1 MGREYKI
8 ANLGRLLLKP
18 FLRERSAVWKS
29 LRNFYIKAY
38 TIAYRAKSMIIR
50 GIKLHITHDSI
61 FFDDEALWMCGFSHK
76 KKVSNVLQE
85 FAPKNILDIGCGL
98 GNTVKEFRSRG
109 IEASGLEGSELAIR
123 RSEVADFIQQANLNF
138 PLDLKRKFDLV
149 WCVEVLEHI
158 HPKYVQN
165 IVGTICRHG
174 DTLLISA
181 APLGQHGE
189 LHFNEQ
195 PQEYWI
201 EKFQKQGFSLDREQT
216 STFQKIDEE
225 FSQSVMIFKRSL
237 HLHVSQ

>member
-1 MGREYKI
+1 MRQEYKI
-8 ANLGRLLLKP
+8 AKLGKLLLKP
-18 FLRERSAVWKS
+18 FLRERSALWQS
-29 LRNFYIKAY
+29 LRKFYINFYTIVYRIKS
-38 TIAYRAKSMIIR
+38 RAIRFFKS
-50 GIKLHITHDSI
+50 HVTHDSI
-61 FFDDEALWMCGFSHK
+61 FFNDEALWMCGFSHK

-85 FAPKNILDIGCGL
+85 FAPQNILDIGCGL

-109 IEASGLEGSELAIR
+109 IEAFGLEGSELAIR

-138 PLDLKRKFDLV
+138 PVDLKRKFDLV

-165 IVGTICRHG
+165 IVETICRHG

-181 APLGQHGE
+181 APPGQHGE

-201 EKFQKQGFSLDREQT
+201 EKFQKQGFSLDRELT
-216 STFQKIDEE
+216 SAFQRIDEE
-225 FSQSVMIFKRSL
+225 FSQSVMIFKRNM
-237 HLHVSQ
+237 HLYG

>member
-1 MGREYKI
+1 MWF
-8 ANLGRLLLKP
+8 LP
-18 FLRERSAVWKS
+18 FKKS
-29 LRNFYIKAY
+29 LNCFA
-38 TIAYRAKSMIIR
+38 
-50 GIKLHITHDSI
+50 SI
-61 FFDDEALWMCGFSHK
+61 QA
-76 KKVSNVLQE
+76 KKV
-85 FAPKNILDIGCGL
+85 LDIGCGL
-98 GNTVKEFRSRG
+98 GNTVKEFRRCG
-109 IEASGLEGSELAIR
+109 IEAFGLEGSELAIR

-138 PLDLKRKFDLV
+138 PVDLKRKFDLV

-165 IVGTICRHG
+165 IVETICRHG

-181 APLGQHGE
+181 APPGQHGE

-237 HLHVSQ
+237 HLHGSQ